1 MNIRECVIITTN
13 TVFILKKS
21 QTSQNNKIGELIIYV
36 IFRGNGK
43 ATIISVYLEEGQ
55 NRNRPEWLD
64 IGDDLVVDL
73 VNPEED
79 GDDPRGDGRAQEV
92 DADDQDP
99 VVRSGEK

>member
-1 MNIRECVIITTN
+1 MNIRECVIITKDI
-13 TVFILKKS
+13 VFILKKG

-64 IGDDLVVDL
+64 IGDDLVVGL
-73 VNPEED
+73 VNPVD
-79 GDDPRGDGRAQEV
+79 GDDPRGDDRVQEV

>member
-1 MNIRECVIITTN
+1 MNIRECVIITRN
-13 TVFILKKS
+13 IVFILKKKG

-55 NRNRPEWLD
+55 NRNRLAWLD
-64 IGDDLVVDL
+64 IGDDLV
-73 VNPEED
+73 NPVD
-79 GDDPRGDGRAQEV
+79 GDDPPEDTDDRVQEV